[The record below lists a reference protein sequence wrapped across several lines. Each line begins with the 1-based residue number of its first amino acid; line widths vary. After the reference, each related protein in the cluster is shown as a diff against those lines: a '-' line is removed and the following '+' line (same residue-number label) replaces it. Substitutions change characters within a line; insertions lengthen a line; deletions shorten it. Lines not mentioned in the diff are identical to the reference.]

1 MGYNGNIVNK
11 TAKILMVQGTSSS
24 VGKSLMVTALCR
36 IFHQDGWKV
45 APFKSQNIALNSF
58 VTRDGGEMGRSQVT
72 QAEAAGIE
80 PTVDMNPV
88 LLKPEA
94 DSRSQ
99 VIVLGKPWM
108 TVAAGEYYNYTPSLL
123 KTVKKSLSRLQ
134 AEFDIVVIEGAGG
147 PAEVNLKSREITN
160 MRIARL
166 VSCPVL
172 LVGDI
177 ERGGVFASIV
187 GTMAL
192 LGRTEKKLVQGII
205 INKFRGDLSIL
216 KPGLDFLERRTKR
229 PVLGVL
235 PYIPKLFLPEEDSL
249 REDTPNTDAGRDN
262 LDIVVIALPRISN
275 ATDFEPLQ
283 QELDVILR
291 YVQYSSEIGNPD
303 VIILPGTK
311 STMADLAFIRKSG
324 LDKVIIS
331 AARQGVGIIGIC
343 GGFQMLGNRILDP
356 AHVESAK
363 DSVEGLGLLKMDT
376 AFFPDKTT
384 RQVEATAVTED
395 GLFAPTKG
403 MRVTGYE
410 IHMGQSRG
418 DDIRPAFVVNSG
430 GVTYPDGAISED
442 GRIIGTYLHG
452 LFDNYEFRCAFL
464 DNLRRQKGLPSLTR
478 QALLNRQQQYDKLAE
493 IVRNNLDMD
502 RIYTICGLK

>member
-1 MGYNGNIVNK
+1 MGRTI
-11 TAKILMVQGTSSS
+11 MVQGTSSS
-24 VGKSLMVTALCR
+24 VGKSLLVTALCH
-36 IFHQDGWKV
+36 IFYQDGYKV
-45 APFKSQNIALNSF
+45 APFKSQNMALNSF

-72 QAEAAGIE
+72 QAEAAGVE

-108 TVAAGEYYNYTPSLL
+108 TVAAGDYYKYTGKLL
-123 KTVKKSLSRLQ
+123 KIVKASLSRLES
-134 AEFDIVVIEGAGG
+134 EFDVVVMEGAGG
-147 PAEVNLKSREITN
+147 PSEVNLKSREITN

-166 VSCPVL
+166 SNCPVL

-187 GTMAL
+187 GTLAL
-192 LGRTEKKLVQGII
+192 LSRTEKELVKGVI
-205 INKFRGDLSIL
+205 INKFRGELDIL
-216 KPGLDFLERRTKR
+216 KPGLEYLERRTKK

-235 PYIPKLFLPEEDSL
+235 PYISKLFLPEEDSL
-249 REDTPNTDAGRDN
+249 RSDGVVTENRKDK

-283 QELDVILR
+283 QEPDVNLR
-291 YVQYSSEIGNPD
+291 YVQFSAEIGNPD

-311 STMADLAFIRKSG
+311 STMADLAFIRKGG
-324 LDKVIIS
+324 LDKVIV
-331 AARQGVGIIGIC
+331 AKARQGTGIIGIC
-343 GGFQMLGNRILDP
+343 GGFQMLGSHILDP

-376 AFFPDKTT
+376 AFFPEKAT
-384 RQVEATAVTED
+384 RQVEAIVVTEA
-395 GLFAPTKG
+395 GIFTSAKG
-403 MRVTGYE
+403 IRVTGYE

-418 DDIRPAFVVNSG
+418 DDIKPAFLVNSG
-430 GVTYPDGAISED
+430 GVTYPDGSVSED

-452 LFDNYEFRCAFL
+452 LFDNYEFRRTFL
-464 DNLRRQKGLPSLTR
+464 DNLRSEKGLPSLVR
-478 QALLNRQQQYDKLAE
+478 RELLNRQQQYDKLAE
-493 IVRNNLDMD
+493 IVRNNLDLD
-502 RIYTICGLK
+502 KIYTICGLK